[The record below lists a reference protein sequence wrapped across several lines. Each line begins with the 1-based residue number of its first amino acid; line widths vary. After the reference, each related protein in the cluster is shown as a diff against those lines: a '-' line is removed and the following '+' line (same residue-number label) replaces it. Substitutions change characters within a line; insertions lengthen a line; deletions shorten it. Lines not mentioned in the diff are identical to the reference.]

1 MRLEKNVAILYGMLE
16 PGTLSTRND
25 DDAVNDFDSRVKGA
39 RGKFKVVERVVG
51 ETVDAAAGAGVGV
64 GTGAKNENIED
75 VGRMARR

>member
-1 MRLEKNVAILYGMLE
+1 MLE

-51 ETVDAAAGAGVGV
+51 ETVDAAAEAGV

-75 VGRMARR
+75 VGRMPRR

>member
-1 MRLEKNVAILYGMLE
+1 MLE

-51 ETVDAAAGAGVGV
+51 EAVDGADANADGARGRPAGS
-64 GTGAKNENIED
+64 
-75 VGRMARR
+75 